1 MNQPEYIPIASNK
14 TLLVATISALV
25 ISVLIYFTV
34 ILPAEY
40 NLDPTG
46 IGKSMGLTVLSEP
59 VSTSANDQKARETLV
74 PVESLDYREDLVS
87 VTIPANKGVEYKF
100 NLKEF
105 GNFTYE
111 WKSMNTSSVYFDF
124 HGEPAGDTTGYFES
138 YAIATTDQMRGSVT
152 VPFDGSHGWYWK
164 NSTNQDVVIELKTA
178 GNYLVIGLK

>member
-74 PVESLDYREDLVS
+74 PVE
-87 VTIPANKGVEYKF
+87 
-100 NLKEF
+100 
-105 GNFTYE
+105 
-111 WKSMNTSSVYFDF
+111 
-124 HGEPAGDTTGYFES
+124 
-138 YAIATTDQMRGSVT
+138 
-152 VPFDGSHGWYWK
+152 
-164 NSTNQDVVIELKTA
+164 
-178 GNYLVIGLK
+178 